1 MARQIV
7 HDDHVAGPQFG
18 CENFG
23 DICLEPVAVD
33 GGVQHHRRDHPGHA
47 QPRHQRGGLAVTVW
61 EAHPQ
66 TFAPGAAAM
75 AAGHVGGGPGF
86 VDKDE
91 AIRVQI
97 ELAIE
102 PVLALFQDIGAI
114 LLDGVASLFLR
125 VMPRRTKK
133 R

>member
-1 MARQIV
+1 
-7 HDDHVAGPQFG
+7 
-18 CENFG
+18 
-23 DICLEPVAVD
+23 
-33 GGVQHHRRDHPGHA
+33 
-47 QPRHQRGGLAVTVW
+47 
-61 EAHPQ
+61 
-66 TFAPGAAAM
+66 M
-75 AAGHVGGGPGF
+75 AAGHVGGGPGL

-102 PVLALFQDIGAI
+102 PVLALFQDIGAV

>member
-1 MARQIV
+1 VR
-7 HDDHVAGPQFG
+7 
-18 CENFG
+18 
-23 DICLEPVAVD
+23 
-33 GGVQHHRRDHPGHA
+33 
-47 QPRHQRGGLAVTVW
+47 

-66 TFAPGAAAM
+66 ALALGAAAM
-75 AAGHVGGGPGF
+75 AAGHVGGGPGL
-86 VDKDE
+86 VNEDE

-102 PVLALFQDIGAI
+102 PLLALLQDIGAI

-125 VMPRRTKK
+125 VMLRRTKN